1 MAKRC
6 RPRPFLVLT
15 AGTHSSRFCLSPSQ
29 WSRLADWWL
38 VPFFLAFIG
47 GLIAYFVLKDR
58 NQKTAEHTL
67 IFGVVWTFV
76 GPILVGGLLFGL
88 FGTFTTTTVHYTTS
102 VFP

>member
-1 MAKRC
+1 ME
-6 RPRPFLVLT
+6 PISGL
-15 AGTHSSRFCLSPSQ
+15 
-29 WSRLADWWL
+29 WWL

-58 NQKTAEHTL
+58 NQKTAEHML

-88 FGTFTTTTVHYTTS
+88 FGTFTTTTTVHYTTS